1 MQFDLFYILLVF
13 LCPLNSRSFFTEIFP
28 IARIMISTDILVI
41 GAGPCGLFA
50 AFEAGLLKLHCHFVD
65 YLPIPG
71 GQCAELYPKKP
82 IYDIPGFPSVLA
94 GDLIQ
99 NLLKQIEPFKPGFT
113 LGERAESIEKL
124 GDGSFK
130 TITSRGTEIHSKFI
144 FIAGGLGCFAP
155 RKPNVANL
163 VEFENKG
170 VDYIV
175 RDPEE
180 FRGKRVVIAGGGDSA
195 LDWTLVLAD
204 IVAELTLVHRSKQFR
219 AAPDSVQKM
228 EALAASGKL
237 TFIPDANVTGLSG
250 NGRLSE
256 VEITKESGEVE
267 RKNADFFIPLFGLAP
282 QLGPIANWGLAL
294 EKNSIAVNPLDYS
307 TSIEGVYAIGDIA
320 EYPNK
325 LKLILTGFHEAAAAC
340 HAVHQKLNP
349 GKKHVIKYTTVSG
362 VQGF

>member
-1 MQFDLFYILLVF
+1 
-13 LCPLNSRSFFTEIFP
+13 
-28 IARIMISTDILVI
+28 MISTDILVI
-41 GAGPCGLFA
+41 GAGPCGLFT

-65 YLPIPG
+65 YLPIAG

-94 GDLIQ
+94 GDLIH

-113 LGERAESIEKL
+113 LGERAESIEKQE
-124 GDGSFK
+124 DGSFK
-130 TITSRGTEIHSKFI
+130 TTTSRGTEIHSKFI

-175 RDPEE
+175 RDPED
-180 FRGKRVVIAGGGDSA
+180 FRGKKVVVAGGGDSA
-195 LDWTLVLAD
+195 LDWTLILAEL
-204 IVAELTLVHRSKQFR
+204 ASELTLVHRSKQFR

-228 EALAASGKL
+228 EALAAEGKI
-237 TFIPDANVTGLSG
+237 TFVADANVTGLAG
-250 NGRLSE
+250 NGVLNE
-256 VEITKESGEVE
+256 VIITTETGEE
-267 RKNADFFIPLFGLAP
+267 TRKAADYFIPLFGLAP
-282 QLGPIANWGLAL
+282 QLGPIADWGLAL
-294 EKNSIAVNPLDYS
+294 EKNAITVNPSDYS
-307 TSIEGVYAIGDIA
+307 TSVEGIYAIGDIA

-325 LKLILTGFHEAAAAC
+325 LKLILTGFHEAAVAC
-340 HAVHQKLNP
+340 HSVQQKLNP

-362 VQGF
+362 IQGF